1 MEDLNTQGYQNPVT
15 AVVLPPGGNVGP
27 MPPAAVD
34 TQNAPNS
41 GQLQPPAPTAPVSV
55 ASPQPAPQPG
65 GSFRHLAPALIGA
78 VLGHLAGDAPK
89 QYSTDANGRTVALP
103 AQLMTT
109 GDKIKRIAEHALV
122 GLAAG
127 AQVPPQKSGL
137 ASAFAGLGAGA
148 DAVGQEQ
155 QMQDKAAR
163 QKANEDFDQEQKTKL
178 QKHNILVSNAAM
190 LTTHF
195 HNLRQENDMDPQRSQ
210 NKNLASQLEDAGVNV
225 RYLSDDEAKELG
237 TKDPNFVPSHILLPI
252 GFKPVTD
259 EKGNVVTDENGNPQ
273 DQGQIAVIDGL
284 HDGKIPMPASVVDDV
299 KTYGKLAGVKNY
311 DGLKAGDEVDM
322 KGFVHLFSAIQ
333 QAKKKEAEG
342 WVKYQT
348 VFGGDDGK
356 TPMQLNTVTND
367 TREFPDGVV
376 PNVTYKPGESAAKIK
391 KDEST
396 ATKNKADAN
405 KAGGTADRAKDRLA
419 LQQAAKSADLA
430 MKAAQA
436 ELNAAN
442 KNFDDAGIKAAQQ
455 KLQAASDQFNQAT
468 SKLAKQDIQVG
479 HLVTLKNGQTV
490 TVTKVNPD
498 GTFEYKK

>member
-1 MEDLNTQGYQNPVT
+1 MAFDTPNDPQ
-15 AVVLPPGGNVGP
+15 A
-27 MPPAAVD
+27 D
-34 TQNAPNS
+34 TQNLPVDGQPQSVPAVAPP
-41 GQLQPPAPTAPVSV
+41 QAAPAAPP
-55 ASPQPAPQPG
+55 PG

-78 VLGHLAGDAPK
+78 VLGVAGPAPTR
-89 QYSTDANGRTVALP
+89 YGTDANGRTVALP
-103 AQLMTT
+103 AAPETT
-109 GDKIKRIAEHALV
+109 SDKIRRIANHALV
-122 GLAAG
+122 GLAASG
-127 AQVPPQKSGL
+127 NAPQQKSGL
-137 ASAFAGLGAGA
+137 ANALAGAGEGA
-148 DAVGQEQ
+148 NAVGQEQ
-155 QMQDKAAR
+155 QTQDKAAR
-163 QKANEDFDQEQKTKL
+163 AKAQEDFETEQRTKL

-195 HNLRQENDMDPQRSQ
+195 HNLRQENDLDPQRSQ

-225 RYLSDDEAKELG
+225 RYLTDDEAKELG
-237 TKDPNFVPSHILLPI
+237 TKDPNFVTSHILLPI

-259 EKGNVVTDENGNPQ
+259 EKGNVVTDENGTPQ

-299 KTYGKLAGVKNY
+299 KQYGKLAGMKNY

-356 TPMQLNTVTND
+356 TPMQYNPVTND

-396 ATKNKADAN
+396 ANKNKAEAN

-479 HLVTLKNGQTV
+479 HSVTLKNGQTV